1 MSPVIFEIKGFEI
14 RWYSVLILAGV
25 IIAYIL
31 IMNESKRQKVRT
43 DFMFNLVFWG
53 LIFGILGARIYYVLF
68 NLDYYLA
75 NPSEIYKIWHGGLAI
90 HGGIIFGLITV
101 LIYCK
106 KYKANTKKV
115 LDILVPGVL
124 IAQCIGRWGNFFN
137 MEAFGSVVEYQT
149 LVKMKNIPQFVI
161 DNMFI
166 NGDYHLPM
174 FYFES
179 IACLL
184 GVIFMLIYR
193 RYRYVK
199 SGEIMSVYLIWY
211 GLARFVIEAMRSDS
225 LMLGNVKIAQ
235 VVSVIFVLV
244 GMVLAIYNVIKSTNE
259 DQKLY
264 TEDLTPIDENA
275 GFITYYKKRGDRYV

>member
-75 NPSEIYKIWHGGLAI
+75 TPSEIYKIWHGGLAI

-149 LVKMKNIPQFVI
+149 LVKMKIIPQFVI

-211 GLARFVIEAMRSDS
+211 GLVRFVIEIFRTDS
-225 LMLGNVKIAQ
+225 LMLADFKIAQ
-235 VVSVIFVLV
+235 VVSIVMIFVGLYILV
-244 GMVLAIYNVIKSTNE
+244 S
-259 DQKLY
+259 QKQKPKL
-264 TEDLTPIDENA
+264 EDLYNKYDQEIR
-275 GFITYYKKRGDRYV
+275 F